1 MNIEQIK
8 VSELRPFEAYPFKV
22 QHDEQLEEL
31 SASIALEGVI
41 TPLMVRPH
49 EEGGYDIIS
58 GHRRYEACKMAGI
71 EEIPAIVREMSRDEA
86 TVLMVDDNLTQ
97 RSEILPSEKAFAYKM
112 KLDAIKH
119 QGKTSTQLVSKLSA
133 AEVGEVN
140 NESREK
146 VRRYIRLTYLEPEL
160 LEMVD
165 QKRIAF
171 GPAVELSYLAPQ
183 EQRELLE
190 TIESED
196 ATPSISQAQRMR
208 KMSEEG
214 YLYMDQIFEIM
225 TEVKGNQV
233 ETIKVPTEL
242 VQKHFKKFISP
253 KEMQDFI
260 AKAVEHYCQY
270 LINRER
276 TKNDAR

>member
-49 EEGGYDIIS
+49 EEGGYEIIS

-86 TVLMVDDNLTQ
+86 TVPMLDDNLTQ

>member
-49 EEGGYDIIS
+49 EEGGYEIIS

>member
-49 EEGGYDIIS
+49 EEGGYEIIS

-270 LINRER
+270 LIIRER